1 MIRPLDAVS
10 SIWKTEQQ
18 AQSAKDPGSAPL
30 QNQQKAEIVSE
41 AEARDNQVM
50 ESDES
55 GTDDKVKSRK
65 EGRSGGGSGKK
76 GGNPRNS
83 RSGAEE
89 EETPRGGRDG
99 LDFYA

>member
-30 QNQQKAEIVSE
+30 QNQQRAEIVAE
-41 AEARDNQVM
+41 AEARDNQVR

-55 GTDDKVKSRK
+55 GTDDNVKSRK

-76 GGNPRNS
+76 GGNPRNP

-89 EETPRGGRDG
+89 EETPQGGSDG